1 MVAMPASRI
10 GRYEIVKP
18 LGRGAMGVVY
28 LARDPIIDR
37 RVALKTLRVDLDD
50 DVAGEFRERF
60 LREARAAG
68 RINHA
73 GIVTI
78 HDVGEDPESGL
89 VFIAMEYIEGMDLR
103 QLMSSGYR
111 FRPSEAARIAADV
124 ARALDYAHSMGVVH
138 RDIKPANIILT
149 RDGTAKITDFGIARV
164 ESSNLTTEGQF
175 IGTPNFMAPEQ
186 ITGKPVD
193 GRADIFSL
201 GVVLFNLL
209 TGQRPFPG
217 DTLHEVTLKVVGE
230 PSPIPSVVAP
240 HLPSAFNPIILKCL
254 EKDPDR
260 RFQTAAEL
268 ANVLAALARSLTDRE
283 PDDVAATGV
292 FQPDLATVID
302 RTTSEP
308 AQPTGLRAL
317 LRDITAPRRPV
328 TKAAGPTVWDRL
340 HLPEFMTWEI
350 NPRWVRILLA
360 GWAILW
366 AGWIAALALQR
377 PAAPDPAPRDAIIRS
392 RHDTARLLIEARR
405 RLHRGDA
412 RGAEAAAAAALD
424 QVPASAGARTLLARS
439 RLAVEQ
445 VRLGE
450 AARESVARLVAEGRE
465 SYRERQYATAAERFE
480 QALAIDPT
488 NEVAAS
494 YLELA
499 RERRQG
505 RASAARPVARPA
517 PTPPVAAAA
526 PAGEP
531 EQVAPVPGNARITIA
546 FNSPIASGGILVTV
560 DGATLAEIPFDFTT
574 KGLFGARRGGTG
586 AVKRVVLVPSGRHS
600 ITAALRDGEGALR
613 GSQTFDRELPANSDW
628 TLRFDLPSKDAT
640 ATVFLVRVS
649 G

>member
-10 GRYEIVKP
+10 GRYEIIKP

-28 LARDPIIDR
+28 RARDPIIDR
-37 RVALKTLRVDLDD
+37 KVALKTLRVDLDD

-68 RINHA
+68 RISHT

-111 FRPSEAARIAADV
+111 FRPSEATRIAADV

-217 DTLHEVTLKVVGE
+217 ETLHEVTLKVVGE

-240 HLPSAFNPIILKCL
+240 HLPSTFNPIILKCL
-254 EKDPDR
+254 EKDPER
-260 RFQTAAEL
+260 RFQTAGEL
-268 ANVLAALARSLTDRE
+268 ANVLAALARSLVDRE
-283 PDDVAATGV
+283 PDDVASTGV
-292 FQPDLATVID
+292 FQPDLATLID
-302 RTTSEP
+302 RSGAEP

-317 LRDITAPRRPV
+317 LRDITAPRRP
-328 TKAAGPTVWDRL
+328 TKEAAKPSVWSRL
-340 HLPEFMTWEI
+340 PLPEFLTWEI

-366 AGWIAALALQR
+366 AGWIVVLALQL
-377 PAAPDPAPRDAIIRS
+377 PAAPDPAPRDATIRS

-405 RLHRGDA
+405 RLQRGDA
-412 RGAEAAAAAALD
+412 RGAEAAATAALD

-439 RLAVEQ
+439 RLVVEEE
-445 VRLGE
+445 RLGE
-450 AARESVARLVAEGRE
+450 AARATVDRLVAEGRE
-465 SYRERQYATAAERFE
+465 SYRQRQYATAAERFE
-480 QALAIDPT
+480 QALEIDPA
-488 NEVAAS
+488 NELAAS

-505 RASAARPVARPA
+505 RASTTRTVARP
-517 PTPPVAAAA
+517 TPPPSAAA
-526 PAGEP
+526 PATEP
-531 EQVAPVPGNARITIA
+531 ERAAPVPGNARVTIA
-546 FNSPIASGGILVTV
+546 FNSPIPSGAIVVAV
-560 DGATLAEIPFDFTT
+560 DGATVAEVPFDFTT
-574 KGLFGARRGGTG
+574 KGLFGARRGGSG

-600 ITAALRDGEGALR
+600 ITATLRDGEGALR
-613 GSQTFDRELPANSDW
+613 GSQTFDRELPAGSDW

-640 ATVFLVRVS
+640 GTVFLVRVS